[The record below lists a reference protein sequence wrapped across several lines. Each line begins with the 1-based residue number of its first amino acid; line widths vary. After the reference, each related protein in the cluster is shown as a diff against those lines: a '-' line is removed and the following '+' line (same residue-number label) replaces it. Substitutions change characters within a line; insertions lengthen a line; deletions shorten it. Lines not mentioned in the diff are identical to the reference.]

1 MFKKFD
7 SKLKPFLRYEVVQ
20 KLMGQCPLCHFQ
32 YKTLQAKIIEENNDA
47 QLIYIKC
54 QKCHSAILV
63 LIISSGP
70 LISSM
75 CFITDLTEDDL
86 LNLKNNKK
94 ITDED
99 LLDFYKLFE
108 EKHFCY
114 NFINK

>member
-1 MFKKFD
+1 
-7 SKLKPFLRYEVVQ
+7 
-20 KLMGQCPLCHFQ
+20 
-32 YKTLQAKIIEENNDA
+32 
-47 QLIYIKC
+47 
-54 QKCHSAILV
+54 
-63 LIISSGP
+63 
-70 LISSM
+70 M